1 MATFF
6 FSFMSTMHNLLR
18 GMRNSC
24 NLALDILVGLFEQVG
39 LETNMSKMQTMIC
52 TPGRIRTQLPTKSYR
67 WLQRGRVT
75 TAEWNARDVECHKCW
90 KALKASSLS
99 RHLADAHKIYQQT
112 VVAKEFLE
120 LLPTVPYKVTNWSR
134 AGLACPFPGCDGIWG
149 GGWMMRH
156 HFWDVHPMD
165 LVWDVHPIDL
175 VKVPKEGKLCR
186 CRRCRMQV
194 DLRYHRHPYT
204 KECQVGV
211 EWRKQREAAVTS
223 ALALRQQFSVHGD
236 VLEQVEVFKYLGRL
250 LAQDHDD
257 IRAIH
262 AQRQKARAT

>member
-1 MATFF
+1 
-6 FSFMSTMHNLLR
+6 
-18 GMRNSC
+18 
-24 NLALDILVGLFEQVG
+24 
-39 LETNMSKMQTMIC
+39 
-52 TPGRIRTQLPTKSYR
+52 
-67 WLQRGRVT
+67 
-75 TAEWNARDVECHKCW
+75 
-90 KALKASSLS
+90 
-99 RHLADAHKIYQQT
+99 
-112 VVAKEFLE
+112 
-120 LLPTVPYKVTNWSR
+120 
-134 AGLACPFPGCDGIWG
+134 
-149 GGWMMRH
+149 
-156 HFWDVHPMD
+156 
-165 LVWDVHPIDL
+165 
-175 VKVPKEGKLCR
+175 
-186 CRRCRMQV
+186 MQV